1 MLDNTKKRRDS
12 GFTLI
17 EVAIAVMLIVIV
29 ATSAVASLSIGM
41 KTMHGTEVS
50 ANSAATIREFRE
62 FTYKEGID
70 ALDLRHAQ
78 TYEPVLGDGSP
89 MPSSEGISLYV
100 SVIAVSDYDPSVV
113 VANSMSRTRVIAIQA
128 SYDDAIILEAS
139 WLITES

>member
-1 MLDNTKKRRDS
+1 
-12 GFTLI
+12 
-17 EVAIAVMLIVIV
+17 
-29 ATSAVASLSIGM
+29 
-41 KTMHGTEVS
+41 VS